1 MPTTLS
7 TWNPTKLE
15 PVSFPECA
23 KIDAV
28 RLAASTTY
36 ARGTVLGKIT
46 ASGLHAAYN
55 DSLTNGVET
64 ATCILVYDCITDADS
79 NVYLGTNAV
88 ASEMNLPHELAS
100 VYVAGV
106 FDTTELTGYNAAA
119 KADLHGRILP
129 SGWLSIPM

>member
-1 MPTTLS
+1 MPTTLD
-7 TWNPTKLE
+7 TFNPTKLE

-28 RLAASTTY
+28 RLGVSLTL
-36 ARGTVLGKIT
+36 ARGTVLGKRT
-46 ASGLHAAYN
+46 SDSKHYAYN
-55 DSLTNGVET
+55 DSLTDGTEA
-64 ATCILVYDCITDADS
+64 ATCILVYDVVTDA
-79 NVYLGTNAV
+79 NGKVYLGTNAV
-88 ASEMNLPHELAS
+88 ASTFNLPHELAS

-119 KADLHGRILP
+119 KADLHGRLLP